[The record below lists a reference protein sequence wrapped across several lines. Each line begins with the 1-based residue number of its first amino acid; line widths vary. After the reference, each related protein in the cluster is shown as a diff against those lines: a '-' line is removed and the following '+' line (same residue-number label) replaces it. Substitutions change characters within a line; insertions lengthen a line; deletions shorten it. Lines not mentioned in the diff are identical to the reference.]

1 MRRRMGRPGLLGT
14 MARTAVV
21 ASTVSAVAAG
31 TSRRATH
38 QAAEQERLAA
48 YRQQESAATTQV
60 QAAPDDRLARLRELG
75 ELRSSG
81 VLTDDEFATE
91 KARILAI

>member
-1 MRRRMGRPGLLGT
+1 MGRPGLLGT

-31 TSRRATH
+31 ASRRATRETAG
-38 QAAEQERLAA
+38 QEPPAAHRPREP
-48 YRQQESAATTQV
+48 ATTQV
-60 QAAPDDRLARLRELG
+60 KAASDDRLARLRELG

-91 KARILAI
+91 KARILST